1 MEMMAKVTVRGAK
14 FWVGNMD
21 GKQLDTGTIYTD
33 VELRGQD
40 SKGVCTQALKCEN
53 SAVVKGVINNPFPF
67 IAEVTMVETS
77 NGKDGG
83 DVKIITGIRP
93 LQRVQEDK
101 SQKVAA

>member
-1 MEMMAKVTVRGAK
+1 MEMLARVTIRGAK

-40 SKGVCTQALKCEN
+40 AKGVCTQALKCE
-53 SAVVKGVINNPFPF
+53 SSEVVKTIINNPFPF
-67 IAEVTMVETS
+67 LAEVTMIETS

-83 DVKIITGIRP
+83 DVKIITGIKP
-93 LQRVQEDK
+93 LQRVVEGKD
-101 SQKVAA
+101 KVAA

>member
-1 MEMMAKVTVRGAK
+1 MEMLARVTIRGAK

-40 SKGVCTQALKCEN
+40 AKGVCTQALKCEN
-53 SAVVKGVINNPFPF
+53 SEVVKTIIGNPFPF
-67 IAEVTMVETS
+67 LAEVTMIETS

-83 DVKIITGIRP
+83 DVKIITGIKP
-93 LQRVQEDK
+93 MQRVVEGKDK
-101 SQKVAA
+101 AAA